1 MNDQPSHPKTH
12 LLPSTELTPLC
23 PIRTTLE
30 MLGGKWRLLI
40 IQSLAGEEER
50 RFRDIKQD
58 IPEISDK
65 VLTDELRTMEEN
77 HLIKREVRESKLVVY
92 SLTDLGKEARS
103 LIGPIARFGQVYKEK
118 RGL

>member
-1 MNDQPSHPKTH
+1 MPYDSLP
-12 LLPSTELTPLC
+12 PSTKLTPRC

-40 IQSLAGEEER
+40 IQSLAGKKER

-77 HLIKREVRESKLVVY
+77 HLIEREVKGAKIVVY
-92 SLTDLGKEARS
+92 SLTELGEDARS
-103 LIGPIARFGQVYKEK
+103 LIEPIARFGQVYKEK